1 MSNALAIAGVTAVL
15 KDLLDSGLIEH
26 RVTDTLGQGVT
37 VSAAPPDTVVVS
49 GDEARPRLNLFMYQ
63 ATPNAALRNQGLP
76 SVTGR
81 GARSTNPPLAL
92 DLHYLVTAY
101 GTGDLQGE
109 VLLGYAMQLL
119 HETPVLTRAAL
130 RTALDPAPVDGS
142 LLPSIYEAL
151 RAADLAEQ
159 AEMIKITPTL
169 LSTEEMSR
177 LWSALQARYR
187 PTAAYVVS
195 VVLIEALRGARAPLP
210 VLSRGE
216 VDPATLREAGIEAAA
231 GVVAALPTLQSVLP
245 PAGQPAAQP
254 GDRVELRGHHLEGSD
269 REAVLFN
276 PRFEIE
282 RAIDAVAGTADDL
295 VAFDLPADLPV
306 GVYGVAAALQRPA
319 ETRRRSSNQ
328 LPLALA
334 PRITTALPLSVAR
347 DGDGVASID
356 LAVAPPVRPGQ
367 RAALILDEREI
378 VAERFDATTSALR
391 FRATGL
397 PLNRPLLA
405 RLRVDGIDSA
415 VLDRSANPPRFLN
428 HRITIT

>member
-49 GDEARPRLNLFMYQ
+49 GDEASPRLNLFMYQ
-63 ATPNAALRNQGLP
+63 ATHNAALRNAALP

-81 GARSTNPPLAL
+81 GARSSSPPLAL

-195 VVLIEALRGARAPLP
+195 VVLIDALRGARAPLP

-216 VDPATLREAGIEAAA
+216 VDPATLREAGIEATA
-231 GVVAALPTLQSVLP
+231 GVVAALPTLESVLP
-245 PAGQPAAQP
+245 PGSQPAAQA
-254 GDRVELRGHHLEGSD
+254 GDRVRLRGHHLAGGA
-269 REAVLFN
+269 RRAVLFN

-282 RAIDAVAGTADDL
+282 REVTALAGTEDDL
-295 VAFDLPADLPV
+295 VEFDLPADLPV
-306 GVYGVAAALQRPA
+306 GVYGVAARLQRPA
-319 ETRRRSSNQ
+319 ESRLRSSNQ

-334 PRITTALPLSVAR
+334 PRITTALPLSVPR
-347 DGDGVASID
+347 DADGVAIVD
-356 LAVAPPVRPGQ
+356 LSVAPPLRPGQ
-367 RAALILDEREI
+367 RVALILDERET
-378 VAERFDATTSALR
+378 VADRFDTETSALR
-391 FRATGL
+391 FRVSGA
-397 PLNRPLLA
+397 PPNQPLLA

-415 VLDRSANPPRFLN
+415 VLDRNVSPPRFLN
-428 HRITIT
+428 RRITIT